1 MFARLRAYFHRHS
14 GSNQAIIDPRFMLT
28 IILLI
33 AFGLVMLGS
42 ASSVVAYNS
51 YHDTYYFLKH
61 QLVSVILGGVAFWF
75 FAKIDYRHFRKIA
88 FFLLLCSLGLL
99 LLVFIP
105 GLGKEVNGSRS
116 WINLFGVS
124 LQPSE
129 FVKLTFIMYLAALF
143 EKSSDTPQRFKSFIT
158 VYGVVALLMLL
169 QPDPGTLFILTIAAF
184 AVYYIAGGSTKHIF
198 ALMAVGVGCLLL
210 LMAIPKGQYRLD
222 RFRCVFDT
230 SYSPQEACYQLNQ
243 SLIAVG
249 SGGIFGRGIGESRQ
263 KFLYLPEV
271 QNDFIFAVIAEE
283 VGLVF
288 SVILIILFGFLFYR
302 SYIIG
307 IQAPDTFGR
316 NVTIGIEMW
325 LIVQVILNI
334 GGIIRLLPMTGVPL
348 PLISYGGSAMIS
360 ALAGLGIIAGVSKH
374 LKNNTVITKKLR

>member
-1 MFARLRAYFHRHS
+1 MLARLFNFFRRHAS
-14 GSNQAIIDPRFMLT
+14 STQTTIDQKFLVII
-28 IILLI
+28 IILV

-42 ASSVVAYNS
+42 ASSVVAYNT

-61 QLVSVILGGVAFWF
+61 QIVTVVLGGLAFWF
-75 FAKIDYRHFRKIA
+75 FSKIDYRHFRKIA

-116 WINLFGVS
+116 WISLFGLS
-124 LQPSE
+124 LQPAE
-129 FVKLTFIMYLAALF
+129 FVKLTFIVYLAALF
-143 EKSSDTPQRFKSFIT
+143 EKSSDTPQRFKSFMT
-158 VYGVVALLMLL
+158 VYGIVALLMLL

-184 AVYYIAGGSTKHIF
+184 AVYYIAGGSTKH
-198 ALMAVGVGCLLL
+198 VLL
-210 LMAIPKGQYRLD
+210 LMCGGIGCLIILMVIPRGQYRLD

-230 SYSPQEACYQLNQ
+230 TYSPQKACYQLNQ

-249 SGGIFGRGIGESRQ
+249 SGGILGRGIGESRQ

-283 VGLVF
+283 TGLVF
-288 SVILIILFGFLFYR
+288 SVLLIILFGFLFYR
-302 SYIIG
+302 SYII
-307 IQAPDTFGR
+307 AVRSPDTFGR
-316 NVTIGIEMW
+316 NVTIGIGMW
-325 LIVQVILNI
+325 LIIQVILNI
-334 GGIIRLLPMTGVPL
+334 GGIIRFLPMTGVPL

-374 LKNNTVITKKLR
+374 LKNNVVTTKRLR